1 MATIKKAQ
9 RGVTAT
15 PDSTS
20 YYNRKADKA
29 VNDMVESK
37 TPVEWSVAS
46 NRITAAQKNAKRQ
59 KLKGKPGH
67 DKNGFPIKKGKAGIM
82 VKKAQ
87 AGGVTKANPKAPMVD
102 PDGAFTTVQKRTI
115 AGAKMA
121 KKGMSIKKGMHK
133 MPNGSMM
140 KNSAMKSKSK
150 TSKK

>member
-9 RGVTAT
+9 KGVTAT

-20 YYNRKADKA
+20 YYKRKVEKA
-29 VNDMVESK
+29 VSDMVESK

-46 NRITAAQKNAKRQ
+46 NRITAADKNAKRQ
-59 KLKGKPGH
+59 KFKGKPGY
-67 DKNGFPIKKGKAGIM
+67 DKNGFPLKKQ
-82 VKKAQ
+82 Q

-102 PDGAFTTVQKRTI
+102 PKGAFTTVQKRTI
-115 AGAKMA
+115 AGTKVA

>member
-9 RGVTAT
+9 KGVTAT

-20 YYNRKADKA
+20 YYKRKADKA
-29 VNDMVESK
+29 AYEMAASK
-37 TPVEWSVAS
+37 TPVEMSLAS
-46 NRITAAQKNAKRQ
+46 NRITAADKNAKRQ
-59 KLKGKPGH
+59 KLKGKPGY
-67 DKNGFPIKKGKAGIM
+67 DKNGFPLKKGKVGIM

-102 PDGAFTTVQKRTI
+102 PDGAFTKVQKRTI
-115 AGAKMA
+115 AGAKVA
-121 KKGMSIKKGMHK
+121 KKGISIKKGMHK

-150 TSKK
+150 KK

>member
-1 MATIKKAQ
+1 MATVKKAQ
-9 RGVTAT
+9 KGVTAT

-20 YYNRKADKA
+20 YYKSRMDE
-29 VNDMVESK
+29 DFESAARNMNSPK
-37 TPVEWSVAS
+37 YSDQAFKRAEKNLDNYLRQS
-46 NRITAAQKNAKRQ
+46 N
-59 KLKGKPGH
+59 KGKPGY
-67 DKNGFPIKKGKAGIM
+67 DKNGFPIKKGKAGIK

-102 PDGAFTTVQKRTI
+102 PKGAFTTVQKRTI
-115 AGAKMA
+115 AGAKVA

-150 TSKK
+150 KK

>member
-9 RGVTAT
+9 KGVKAT

-20 YYNRKADKA
+20 YYNKKADKA
-29 VNDMVESK
+29 AYEMAAAK
-37 TPVEWSVAS
+37 TPVEMSLAS
-46 NRITAAQKNAKRQ
+46 NRIAAADKSAKRQ
-59 KLKGKPGH
+59 KFKGKPGY
-67 DKNGFPIKKGKAGIM
+67 DKNGFPIKKQ
-82 VKKAQ
+82 Q

-102 PDGAFTTVQKRTI
+102 PKGAFTTVQKRTI

-150 TSKK
+150 KK